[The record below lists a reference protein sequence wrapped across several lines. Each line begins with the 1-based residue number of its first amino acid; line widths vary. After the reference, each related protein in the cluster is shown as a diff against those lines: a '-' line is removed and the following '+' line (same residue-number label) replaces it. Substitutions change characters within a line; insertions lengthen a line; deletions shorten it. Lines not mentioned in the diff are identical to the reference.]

1 MQKRFLV
8 LFLLSCIVC
17 NNLFANEKY
26 TKEQIERMISKMVV
40 LGFNGETVNS
50 NDEVYKNIKAGLS
63 LQKH

>member
-1 MQKRFLV
+1 MQKSFLV